1 MKKLL
6 TFAIVLLTI
15 QACEKEENSL
25 LSKIKEAKEQ
35 ASTLS
40 TTIENVTQAS
50 KASSSLGLDIERLSE
65 IEPLS
70 NEKLATRRNWRFEKK
85 FL

>member
-6 TFAIVLLTI
+6 TFSIVLLTI

-50 KASSSLGLDIERLSE
+50 KASSSLGLD
-65 IEPLS
+65 
-70 NEKLATRRNWRFEKK
+70 FEKDGSRSK
-85 FL
+85 IQFVSNNRYIIELEESIWE